1 MFYFILYLLLLYICD
16 ALFIRFVHPFKMFLG
31 VFAIGVAFG
40 LFSMASNAGP
50 QVLKFKEEHPIA
62 SLFAL
67 LIGAYFI
74 VYLLDGIIVF
84 LLGILLP
91 FAGKISSSFKVHEH
105 KVCILYVKLQ
115 NLIFFS
121 YFYSC
126 FSSLEKLA

>member
-1 MFYFILYLLLLYICD
+1 
-16 ALFIRFVHPFKMFLG
+16 MFLG

-40 LFSMASNAGP
+40 LFSMASNAGS

-67 LIGAYFI
+67 LIGAYLI

-91 FAGKISSSFKVHEH
+91 FAGKISSFKVHEH
-105 KVCILYVKLQ
+105 KVCILYVNLQ

-126 FSSLEKLA
+126 FSSLEKLV